1 MKTMSKGSTNHGG
14 SPTTTVGPGPNKGPY
29 LKELRLAITD
39 QQKDYLE
46 SAVGNDTV
54 ASHVRDKLFYAA
66 PGDVP
71 TIEAIGSIYQAAG
84 KVIEAADEVRIQTAK
99 TGRTLDSIA
108 SIVKHTDEAW
118 ESLPPQ
124 VVFALR
130 PISEQAD
137 RLLALGDELH
147 RLAQQLAAE
156 NLLGVL
162 SQNPSS
168 DIRSR
173 PRPDR

>member
-1 MKTMSKGSTNHGG
+1 MKTTSKVSTKHWSN
-14 SPTTTVGPGPNKGPY
+14 PTTTVGPGPNNGPY

-39 QQKDYLE
+39 QQKAYLE
-46 SAVGNDTV
+46 SAAGNDTV
-54 ASHVRDKLFYAA
+54 ASYVRDKLFYAS

-71 TIEAIGSIYQAAG
+71 TIGAIGSIYQAAG
-84 KVIEAADEVRIQTAK
+84 KVIEAADQIRIQTAK

-108 SIVKHTDEAW
+108 AIVKHTNEAR
-118 ESLPPQ
+118 ESLPLQ

-162 SQNPSS
+162 SQNPSN
-168 DIRSR
+168 DIRPR
-173 PRPDR
+173 ARPDR